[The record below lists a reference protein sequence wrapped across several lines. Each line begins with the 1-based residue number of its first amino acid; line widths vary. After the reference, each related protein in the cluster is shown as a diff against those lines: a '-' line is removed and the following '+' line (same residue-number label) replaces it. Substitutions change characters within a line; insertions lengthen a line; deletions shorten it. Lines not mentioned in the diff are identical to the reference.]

1 MPAKCCLFILSG
13 FKRKMESLKSVNHR
27 ESASAMKMAGIG
39 TVFDIVRWIDTAVM
53 VAGPLTKKMDA
64 TKLKR
69 QRLSEL
75 KNGRLAMIGII
86 GCLIG
91 GNLPGSVPVPIEW
104 PAGASFTEPFGT
116 FASYHP

>member
-1 MPAKCCLFILSG
+1 MPVFIIEHQSEWKIKPHYMSG
-13 FKRKMESLKSVNHR
+13 GTPGDLKGLKSFWDP
-27 ESASAMKMAGIG
+27 IG
-39 TVFDIVRWIDTAVM
+39 
-53 VAGPLTKKMDA
+53 LTKKMDS